1 MFSQLTRYASEL
13 DVQIDDAEMDI
24 RMSYDTRGKLRLADI
39 SPACQAVSYI
49 FKIQSPAPSEK
60 VRDLIRMIEEGC
72 HTVNTIRNPV
82 PMSGKLVHNGREFEV
97 KTQLEKG

>member
-1 MFSQLTRYASEL
+1 MASLSNTKARGEVVKRLRRVEGQL
-13 DVQIDDAEMDI
+13 
-24 RMSYDTRGKLRLADI
+24 RG
-39 SPACQAVSYI
+39 V
-49 FKIQSPAPSEK
+49 
-60 VRDLIRMIEEGC
+60 IRMIEEGC

>member
-24 RMSYDTRGKLRLADI
+24 RMSYDTRGKLGLADV
-39 SPACQAVSYI
+39 SPACQGVTYI
-49 FKIQSPAPSEK
+49 LNIKSPAPSEK
-60 VRDLIRMIEEGC
+60 VQELVGLIERGC

-82 PMSGKLVHNGREFEV
+82 PVSGKLVHNGQEFEV
-97 KTQLEKG
+97 KV